1 MILNSRYANVWGC
14 YIVVSNH
21 SGARKKTG
29 KQVFRHFSL
38 ACATNCL
45 RRIVRALGKI
55 EVTSFFSRL
64 CHDLRQRMLY
74 FASENKII
82 KVKQKMVAF
91 LMLSATTTSKGLPR
105 ACSDARAGFLRE
117 NKLSKNI

>member
-1 MILNSRYANVWGC
+1 MKSSEKRHYYKSLNINVL
-14 YIVVSNH
+14 
-21 SGARKKTG
+21 
-29 KQVFRHFSL
+29 FSL
-38 ACATNCL
+38 LFSLFLLFLGFLTCL
-45 RRIVRALGKI
+45 YH
-55 EVTSFFSRL
+55 E
-64 CHDLRQRMLY
+64 LRQRMLN